1 MILTF
6 AWRYLKGKKSTQ
18 AVQIISWVSVAAM
31 AVGTAALIIVL
42 SVFNGFEGFIKELY
56 SDFYPE
62 IKITAAVGK
71 NFQFSEDDKLKL
83 KSVKGIQSIS
93 FSLEEK
99 VLMANDE
106 TQMIGIIKGVDEQ
119 YDQVTNFSKHI
130 KYGKAYFKDIENEVP
145 KIVLGLGVSN
155 KLSVNEQSA
164 LPMNCYAFKKNA
176 AFNSLNPNDV
186 YASSLYQVSGVYLL
200 QDVID
205 NQYGFASLQSVQN
218 LTDKPNELSSVEI
231 KLKNNIQ
238 ADAIKST
245 LQTLFKSHL
254 YKIET
259 RLEQN
264 RTLYFVLKSERWA
277 VYFILTLML
286 IIASFN
292 IIGSLSMLVIEK
304 EKDIA
309 ILKTMGMQN
318 NSIQKIF
325 LSTGVLL
332 SMLGAVIGCILAL
345 VICLLQQYFGFVKL
359 GAGDSFL
366 IDAYPVKLHVFDFVL
381 VLATVVIIAALASL
395 IPSIKASKK
404 GIELRVK

>member
-1 MILTF
+1 MILIF

-62 IKITAAVGK
+62 IKISASVGK
-71 NFQFSEDDKLKL
+71 NFQFSAENKFKLNSI
-83 KSVKGIQSIS
+83 KSIQSVS
-93 FSLEEK
+93 YSLEEK
-99 VLMANDE
+99 ILMAHDE

-119 YDQVTNFSKHI
+119 YDEVTNFTKHI
-130 KYGKAYFKDIENEVP
+130 KYGKAYFKDVANEFP

-176 AFNSLNPNDV
+176 AFNSLNPDAV
-186 YASSLYQVSGVYLL
+186 YSSSLYQVSGVYLL

-205 NQYGFASLQSVQN
+205 NQYGFASLESVQN
-218 LTDKPNELSSVEI
+218 LTDKPNELSSIEL
-231 KLKNNIQ
+231 KLKNNAN
-238 ADAIKST
+238 ADDVKAS
-245 LQTLFKSHL
+245 LQQLFKSQPF
-254 YKIET
+254 KIET

-277 VYFILTLML
+277 VYAILTLML

-318 NSIQKIF
+318 NIIQKIF

-345 VICLLQQYFGFVKL
+345 VICLLQQHFGFVKL
-359 GAGDSFL
+359 GSGDSFL
-366 IDAYPVKLHVFDFVL
+366 INAYPVKLHVFDFVL
-381 VLATVVIIAALASL
+381 VLATVVFIAALASL

-404 GIELRVK
+404 EITLRVK

>member
-1 MILTF
+1 MIFTF

-18 AVQIISWVSVAAM
+18 AVQVISWVSVLAM
-31 AVGTAALIIVL
+31 AVGSAALIIVL

-62 IKITAAVGK
+62 IKIMASVGK
-71 NFQFSEDDKLKL
+71 NFIFLEKEKL
-83 KSVKGIQSIS
+83 KSVQEIQYTSY
-93 FSLEEK
+93 SLEEK
-99 VLMANDE
+99 ILMAYDE
-106 TQMIGIIKGVDEQ
+106 TQIIGILKGVDIE
-119 YDQVTNFSKHI
+119 YDSVTNFSKHI
-130 KYGKAYFKDIENEVP
+130 KYGKAYFNDIENEVP

-164 LPMNCYAFKKNA
+164 LPISCYAFKKNA
-176 AFNSLNPNDV
+176 AFNSIDPNDI
-186 YASSLYQVSGVYLL
+186 YTSSLYQVSGVYLL

-218 LTDKPNELSSVEI
+218 LTDKQNQYSSIEI
-231 KLKNNIQ
+231 KLKDNANVEVV
-238 ADAIKST
+238 KKK
-245 LQTLFKSHL
+245 LQTILNNSSLKF
-254 YKIET
+254 ET

-277 VYFILTLML
+277 VYAILTLML

-292 IIGSLSMLVIEK
+292 IISSLSMLVIEK

-318 NSIQKIF
+318 NMIQKIF

-332 SMLGAVIGCILAL
+332 SMHGAVIGCILAL
-345 VICLLQQYFGFVKL
+345 VICLLQQQFGFVKL
-359 GAGDSFL
+359 GSGDSFL
-366 IDAYPVKLHVFDFVL
+366 IDAYPVKLSVWDFVL
-381 VLATVVIIAALASL
+381 VLITVVIIASLASL
-395 IPSIKASKK
+395 IPSMKASNK